1 LIIVVDTKNLA
12 LYGGGIAQWFA
23 PLLATWVEL
32 RADARF
38 LLLGPTFN
46 NAFLPNSGN
55 WEHVFITWPQ
65 WLPRPLRHPFYDNVL
80 FPRAVAK
87 LQPDLVMSPYH
98 DVRMPKAVP
107 SVISVLDLCI
117 DELSAVYPRRIRGY
131 YLSLLRSNL
140 RRATHVITCSQTSKY
155 KIASLYGIPLER
167 ISVVYSAVSDHFSR
181 EPSPQEFAD
190 FKSRHELPGRFLL
203 YSGGSEYRKNIERLV
218 EAFSLLVEK
227 ENDLT
232 LLVTGNQD
240 PRWTAA
246 LKNITLMKLGKVR
259 FAGKLSDW
267 DMRVAYS
274 AADVVVYPSLCEG
287 FGRVCLEAM
296 EVGTPL
302 ACSDLPVLKEVTGD
316 YALRFDPYDTA
327 DIAAVIATAL
337 AQKRREAV
345 RDPRFQSESVQRS
358 FLAAMDAVVDQN

>member
-1 LIIVVDTKNLA
+1 MIIVVDTKNLA

-23 PLLATWVEL
+23 PLLAAWVEH
-32 RADARF
+32 RTDAHF
-38 LLLGPTFN
+38 LLLGPPFDQD
-46 NAFLPNSGN
+46 FLPRSGN
-55 WEHVFITWPQ
+55 WEHMSIPWPM
-65 WLPRPLRHPFYDNVL
+65 WLPRPLRHPYYDNVL
-80 FPRAVAK
+80 FPRAVAR

-98 DVRMPKAVP
+98 DVRMPKGVP

-117 DELSAVYPRRIRGY
+117 DELSEVYPWRIRSY
-131 YLSLLRSNL
+131 YLALLRSNL
-140 RRATHVITCSQTSKY
+140 RRATHVITCSQTSKH
-155 KIASLYGIPLER
+155 KIAALYGIPLEHV
-167 ISVVYSAVSDHFSR
+167 SVVYSAVSDHFAR
-181 EPSPQEFAD
+181 SPTFQQFAD
-190 FKSRHELPGRFLL
+190 FKSCHELTGRFLL
-203 YSGGSEYRKNIERLV
+203 YSGGSEYRKNIERLLS
-218 EAFSLLVEK
+218 AFALLVEK

-232 LLVTGNQD
+232 LLVTGNLD
-240 PRWTAA
+240 LRWSAA
-246 LKNITLMKLGKVR
+246 LQNIPLMAKGLVR

-316 YALRFDPYDTA
+316 YALMFDPYDTA

-345 RDPRFQSESVQRS
+345 RDSRFQSNSVQLS
-358 FLAAMDAVVDQN
+358 FLAAMDAVEYQN